1 MVGISLR
8 EQIELYRKKYHR
20 LEIYKGLL
28 IFLAVLLVSSGVL
41 ALGEYFL
48 YLTSTTKTVLFF
60 IWLGVLLYF
69 FWDAILKPLLSL
81 TIGFRALTDRQIAIR
96 MGKASPGVEDKII
109 NILELEGDASI
120 PSDYL
125 SNLVSQRTKQL
136 SGENLFQSI
145 NRSQLT
151 RAAWVAGIPTVL
163 LFTYA
168 AFDAQTL
175 QEGSSR
181 FFNYRTAYSPKA
193 PFVFVSESEWT
204 AERGS
209 KLDIEL
215 RFEGEKIPSNAH
227 VYIDGEKLPMRKLD
241 NGSFIWTIN
250 RVTKSENIQFEAMD
264 FLSESRRINV
274 LDVPSLL
281 NFEIAVIPP
290 AYTGIS
296 PFELTGS
303 GDALIP
309 EGSNVIWKM
318 NWAYADNVSLE
329 FRDTVQESGKE
340 GDDFIFSQKVYSDAK
355 YRVLG
360 KNEVGTSFRSGQY
373 ALNVLSDKR
382 PSGNAEWS
390 VDSVT
395 GMLFVR
401 GNASD
406 DYGVST
412 VQLRFETEGAESTVV
427 GVDGSPSNFSKAV
440 LVEENWKR
448 FSIEIIDNDAVH
460 GGKRTVLGPYEIGL
474 PTDSERKEEM
484 QNRDRNRVE
493 NLEKFRENQERAREQ
508 REELQRKM
516 IEGTSEWKQNQMRQQ
531 MQNQQRELMEQWE
544 NMKRS
549 FEQQNEER
557 LLQNPEDSELAEKR
571 EELQR
576 LLDSMNT
583 EKLDELLDQ
592 MEREG
597 EDMNEDNLRE
607 WMKRVEQQNERM
619 ELDAERIEELM
630 KRLNFEQN
638 LNQALEELENLQKR
652 QEELSSR
659 EDDTQEEQEQLN
671 SEFEELMEDLENL
684 EKEDQELK
692 RPNGFEAPKEKGEE
706 TEESMQESSDQLQQG
721 EPQKANEQ
729 QQKSSQSMQEMMEQM
744 TRSIMS
750 MKMEMHVENLE
761 NLRRIL
767 TNLIHLSEDQESL
780 LQESN
785 SENASDVVVVNW
797 MRRQQDLR
805 KGYQVVDDSLTAL
818 ISRIPQLDAV
828 VTEWLVMAKSE
839 MEQANEKMS
848 ERQMQMAVADMRES
862 MLSLNELAV
871 MLDGAMD
878 QMQQQMAGMM
888 QSDQTCE
895 RPGQGQ
901 PSSSNMRRRQQE
913 LNKAM
918 QEMGKQQ
925 GSGEGEGNESREQ
938 NSGQGGEGENGR
950 MRQEIVEMMRRQS
963 QIREMLK
970 QGGSTGNNGD
980 LDEMLKEN
988 ERDLAR
994 RNFDTE
1000 FWERQKE
1007 IEIKM
1012 LELEEAERQQEQDD
1026 QRRSTTGD
1034 RYQELRDEYM
1044 EEFIRKN
1051 QSRKE
1056 ELRFEAPLLTP
1067 YYRERSS
1074 SYLRGR

>member
-20 LEIYKGLL
+20 LEVYRGVLL
-28 IFLAVLLVSSGVL
+28 FIAVLLISSSIL
-41 ALGEYFL
+41 AVGEYFL
-48 YLTSTTKTVLFF
+48 YLNSTIKTVLFF

-69 FWDAILKPLLSL
+69 FWSVVVRPSLSL
-81 TIGFRALTDRQIAIR
+81 LIGFKALSDRQIAVR

-109 NILELEGDASI
+109 NILELEGDKSI
-120 PSDYL
+120 PSEYL
-125 SNLVSQRTKQL
+125 QNLVVQRTAQL

-145 NRSQLT
+145 NRAQLVK
-151 RAAWVAGIPTVL
+151 AAWIAGIPTVL
-163 LFTYA
+163 IFTYA
-168 AFDAQTL
+168 AFDAQSL

-181 FFNYRTAYSPKA
+181 FFNYSTAYTPKA
-193 PFVFVSESEWT
+193 PFEFVSKSQWT
-204 AERGS
+204 VERGS

-215 RFEGEKIPSNAH
+215 SFKGEKIPSAAH
-227 VYIDGEKLPMRKLD
+227 VYIDNERLPMRKLE
-241 NGSFIWTIN
+241 NGNFLWTIN
-250 RVTKSENIQFEAMD
+250 RVTNSEKIQFEAMD
-264 FLSESRRINV
+264 FISDVREIVV

-281 NFEIAVIPP
+281 SFDISVIPP
-290 AYTGIS
+290 SYTRIS

-318 NWAYADNVSLE
+318 NWAYADAVMLQ
-329 FRDTVQESGKE
+329 FDDTIQSSSKT
-340 GDDFIFSQKVYSDAK
+340 GDDFIYNQKIYRDSK

-360 KNEVGTSFRSGQY
+360 ENEVGTTFRSGQY

-382 PSGNAEWS
+382 PTATASWN

-406 DYGVST
+406 DYGVAR
-412 VQLRFETEGAESTVV
+412 VQLKFETEGSEASTVV
-427 GVDGSPSNFSKAV
+427 VEGRPSNFSKAIV
-440 LVEENWKR
+440 VDKQWSR
-448 FSIEIIDNDAVH
+448 FSIEVIDNDAIR
-460 GGKRTVLGPYEIGL
+460 GGKKTVLGPYDIGL
-474 PTDSERKEEM
+474 PTESERREEM
-484 QNRDRNRVE
+484 QNRDRERVE

-508 REELQRKM
+508 REDLQQRM
-516 IEGTSEWKQNQMRQQ
+516 IEGTSEWKRNQMRQQ
-531 MQNQQRELMEQWE
+531 MQNQQQELMNQWE
-544 NMKRS
+544 EMKRS

-557 LLQNPEDSELAEKR
+557 MLQNPEDSELAQKR

-583 EKLDELLDQ
+583 DKLDELLRE

-597 EDMNEDNLRE
+597 EEMNDDKLRD
-607 WMKRVEQQNERM
+607 WMRRVEQQNERM

-638 LNQALEELENLQKR
+638 LNQALEDLEDLQQR
-652 QEELSSR
+652 QEELANR

-671 SEFEELMEDLENL
+671 EEFEQLMQDLEDL

-692 RPNGFEAPKEKGEE
+692 RPNGFESPKEKGEE
-706 TEESMQESSDQLQQG
+706 TEESMQESSEQLEQG
-721 EPQKANEQ
+721 EPQKANDKQ
-729 QQKSSQSMQEMMEQM
+729 QQSSQSMQEMMEQM
-744 TRSIMS
+744 SKSIMS
-750 MKMEMHVENLE
+750 MQMEMHVENLE

-767 TNLIHLSEDQESL
+767 TNLIHLSEDQEVL

-785 SENASDVVVVNW
+785 EDNASDAVVVDW
-797 MRRQQDLR
+797 MKRQQDLR
-805 KGYQVVDDSLTAL
+805 KGYQVVDDSLSAL
-818 ISRIPQLDAV
+818 ITRIPQLDAV

-848 ERQMQMAVADMRES
+848 ERQMQMAGADMRES

-913 LNKAM
+913 LNEAM
-918 QEMGKQQ
+918 KEMGQQ
-925 GSGEGEGNESREQ
+925 KGSGEGEGQESRQQ
-938 NSGQGGEGENGR
+938 NSGEGGQGENGR
-950 MRQEIVEMMRRQS
+950 MSQEIVDMMRRQS
-963 QIREMLK
+963 EIRDMLK
-970 QGGSTGNNGD
+970 QSGSTGNNGD
-980 LDEMLKEN
+980 LDELLKEN

-994 RNFDTE
+994 RNFDSE

-1007 IEIKM
+1007 IEVKM
-1012 LELEEAERQQEQDD
+1012 LELEEAERQQEQDE

-1067 YYRERSS
+1067 YYRARSS